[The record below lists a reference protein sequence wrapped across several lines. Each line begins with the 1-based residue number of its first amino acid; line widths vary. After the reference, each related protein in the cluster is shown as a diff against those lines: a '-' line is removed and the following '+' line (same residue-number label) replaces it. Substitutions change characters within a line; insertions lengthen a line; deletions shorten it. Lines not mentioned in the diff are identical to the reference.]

1 MKLSVHARLA
11 VPLLIGMIISIA
23 LLVLS
28 ELSHRR
34 LTAANQALAISM
46 ETQAMA
52 AEVLVLVTDAED
64 GGSRLPARRAAQLPG
79 ALSGG
84 TAADWY
90 QTGCAH

>member
-52 AEVLVLVTDAED
+52 AEVLVTDAED